1 MAAKKTNW
9 GAVLLVIGLAVAGW
23 YLLTRKKR
31 PAGSGGGGGIL
42 GGGGGPRSSA
52 LRPPQSGG
60 GGGLGVGPGGGFGGG
75 GGGGVNPLAQLL
87 RNFLGQQNAYNQQVA
102 QFLQPQ
108 NPDLSGQ
115 TIPSIPFDWGGFSPN
130 DFLTTSTVPY
140 YQDQSITPDYIDSG
154 AIPYQSFD
162 WGSSSPS
169 DFLVTQSVPA
179 DAGSSLDVIDTSSYL
194 DNTQIDANGNTYD
207 ATGMTIGAD
216 TSGGGGGLIYAY

>member
-9 GAVLLVIGLAVAGW
+9 GAVLLVIGLVAVGW
-23 YLLTRKKR
+23 YFLTRKKT
-31 PAGSGGGGGIL
+31 AKAGGGGGGVF
-42 GGGGGPRSSA
+42 GGGGGPLSSA

-60 GGGLGVGPGGGFGGG
+60 GGGIGAGPGGGFGG

-102 QFLQPQ
+102 RFLQPQ
-108 NPDLSGQ
+108 NPDLSGVS
-115 TIPSIPFDWGGFSPN
+115 IPSIPFDWGGYSPN
-130 DFLTTSTVPY
+130 DFLTTSDVPY
-140 YQDQSITPDYIDSG
+140 YQDQSLTPDYIDSG
-154 AIPYQSFD
+154 SIPYQQFD